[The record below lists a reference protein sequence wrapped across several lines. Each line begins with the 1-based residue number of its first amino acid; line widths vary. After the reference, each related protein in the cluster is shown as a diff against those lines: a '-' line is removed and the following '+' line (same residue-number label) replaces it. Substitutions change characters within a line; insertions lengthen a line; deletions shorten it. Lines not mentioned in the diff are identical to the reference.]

1 MRALLLLATIIGL
14 HTHLLAESKI
24 NAAGEKVYAHDTYD
38 NQLALLS
45 ALTEECPEAQLVIC
59 HFSRYKRV
67 IVLHDQ
73 KQQRILLHCIGD
85 FFSDGTWHLKIND
98 QEVDP
103 IKPTPL
109 KVKVAKVG
117 LVEVLPFDEVSTDK
131 INAPIDWDS
140 TDEKVLGHWFPL
152 KLTDTLDIDFTE
164 ENGHVSL
171 HIKYDPIFK
180 WQSIINTPMELVP
193 ADKLPDVVDWS
204 DQALAPQILAVL
216 EKQDQ
221 CRVGQ
226 QSYRNSAPLVFKK
239 ASPYLSKKKTL
250 HIETKNLTLYYA
262 NNKGVQNLAYIYR
275 ELNNYKN
282 RYTEEKFEPNIVIH
296 VHDGLDD
303 RLFKK
308 IVELIQSAIHKDTIY
323 ITSD

>member
-1 MRALLLLATIIGL
+1 MKMRALLLLATIIGL

-24 NAAGEKVYAHDTYD
+24 NAAGEKVYAHDTYN

-45 ALTEECPEAQLVIC
+45 ALKEECPEAKLVVY
-59 HFSRYKRV
+59 HFSGHKRV

-73 KQQRILLHCIGD
+73 KQERILLQYIIDIHRYG
-85 FFSDGTWHLKIND
+85 SWHLKINN
-98 QEVDP
+98 QEVDE
-103 IKPTPL
+103 IESTPL
-109 KVKVAKVG
+109 KVKLARLYTESFYLSNETITTV
-117 LVEVLPFDEVSTDK
+117 
-131 INAPIDWDS
+131 DWDS
-140 TDEKVLGHWFPL
+140 TDEKVLGHWLPL
-152 KLTDTLDIDFTE
+152 KLTDTFDYYFTD
-164 ENGHVSL
+164 ENDQIRE
-171 HIKYDPIFK
+171 HIRYDPILK
-180 WQSIINTPMELVP
+180 WQAITNAPMKLIP
-193 ADKLPDVVDWS
+193 ADQIPDVVDWS

-226 QSYRNSAPLVFKK
+226 QTWTNEAPLVFKK

-250 HIETKNLTLYYA
+250 HIETKNLTFYYA
-262 NNKGVQNLAYIYR
+262 NNKGVQNLGYVCS
-275 ELNNYKN
+275 ELYNYLN
-282 RYTEEKFEPNIVIH
+282 RCLEEKFEPNIVIH

-308 IVELIQSAIHKDTIY
+308 IIDIIQYDIQRQPIY